1 VVRRRLVPLLC
12 AVAGVALVAL
22 LVYGLT
28 QQGSSR
34 ALDEAIA
41 AGRTPV
47 APAAMRELPVL
58 DGVPRHTA
66 SLADWRGHIVIV
78 SFWASWCPTC
88 AADVRYLERAQRQL
102 AASGAGTVLGI
113 DYKDVGSSAIRY
125 TSTHRLTFPN
135 VRDLD
140 GSFASVYGTVAL
152 PETFVLDARSRVV
165 ALERGPV
172 LDQAWL
178 THAIAKAERI

>member
-1 VVRRRLVPLLC
+1 VRRRLVPLLC
-12 AVAGVALVAL
+12 VIAGVAVVAL

-41 AGRTPV
+41 AGRTPA
-47 APAAMRELPVL
+47 APAATRELPVL
-58 DGVPRHTA
+58 NGVPRHTA
-66 SLADWRGHIVIV
+66 SLVDWRGHVVIV
-78 SFWASWCPTC
+78 NFWASWCDTC
-88 AADVRYLERAQRQL
+88 AAELSYLERAQRQL
-102 AASGAGTVLGI
+102 TASGVGTVLGV
-113 DYKDVGSSAIRY
+113 DYKDVGSRALRYASA
-125 TSTHRLTFPN
+125 HGLTFPN

-140 GSFASVYGTVAL
+140 GSFASVYGTIAL

-178 THAIAKAERI
+178 THAIAKAERA